1 MKTTVVLALALASA
15 VLAQA
20 PGGTP
25 PPAGFDPDLG
35 WYRLTHK
42 GIPVGFMREE
52 WKEESFAGKNS
63 LHYVASAQF
72 MAKPDILRDLPYSD
86 FKIDAIVDAQNG
98 GLQLATYLL
107 FYPLVPTAAGGSEFK
122 VVEAQVQFMVERQ
135 TIEGKTSLLFTSTT
149 DEFQDVKLSVD
160 PGDDYVIPDAI
171 PRILAQQ
178 LRAGKSFTK
187 KSVVLHPGLAV
198 GRSGANYIAALDVV
212 VKERIPSVKIGEDDV
227 PVWPVLLIATG
238 PDGVPMTDVCLLDDK
253 GIVRKTWT
261 TLLPAD
267 KIQYDA
273 DPTDTV
279 VATRVLNETDAHE
292 GLTFVLS
299 SKMRRDPFVDPRAV
313 VKKDAPKAIG
323 GTPTPT
329 ATEGPKPPVG
339 PPPTKREDIEKL
351 VQDADNCYQDM
362 LKTENRWEKASQAE
376 RDNQAKNFQKVVQEK
391 AQVDTTNFLDL
402 KAKVAKTEADAKA
415 LMGKRG
421 GLQVGQAKALLKNI
435 EDAFK
440 NEETLAAQRVL
451 EITGLVDKCK
461 AILAAPGAMT
471 PADIAEVQRIVHDG
485 EKYILRAKKLVD
497 FANKML
503 EIVGLLYHFDEVNT
517 PLTVGIVLF
526 GRAIV
531 LETTVPLPKSKSSVT
546 LRAKGSKEDHSY
558 TEGDRVLGGG
568 DLTVKRIERNRVV
581 FEYEQEEIGVQTH

>member
-1 MKTTVVLALALASA
+1 MKTTVALVLALASA
-15 VLAQA
+15 GFAQA

-25 PPAGFDPDLG
+25 PAGFDPNLG
-35 WYRLTHK
+35 WYRLTYQRQ
-42 GIPVGFMREE
+42 PVGFMREE
-52 WKEESFAGKNS
+52 WKTESFAGKNS

-86 FKIDAIVDAQNG
+86 YKIDAIVDAQNC

-107 FYPLVPTAAGGSEFK
+107 FYPLVPTAAGGTEFK

-135 TIEGKTSLLFTSTT
+135 TVEGKTSLLFTSTT

-160 PGDDYVIPDAI
+160 PGDDYVIPDAV
-171 PRILAQQ
+171 PRMLAQQ

-187 KSVVLHPGLAV
+187 NAVVLHPGLAG
-198 GRSGANYIAALDVV
+198 GRSGANYIAALEVS
-212 VKERIPSVKIGEDDV
+212 VKEKTTVKIGEDDV
-227 PVWPVLLIATG
+227 PVWPVLLIAAG
-238 PDGVPMTDVCLLDDK
+238 PDGVPLTEVCLLDDK

-267 KIQYDA
+267 KIQYDTE
-273 DPTDTV
+273 PTDTV
-279 VATRVLNETDAHE
+279 VATRVLSETDSKE
-292 GLTFVLS
+292 GLSFVLS
-299 SKMRRDPFVDPRAV
+299 SRMRRDPFVDPRAV
-313 VKKDAPKAIG
+313 VKDAPKSIG

-329 ATEGPKPPVG
+329 DPKPPVG
-339 PPPTKREDIEKL
+339 PQPTKREDIEAL

-376 RDNQAKNFQKVVQEK
+376 RDNQAKNFSKVVEDK
-391 AQVDTTNFLDL
+391 GKVDTTNFLDL

-421 GLQVGQAKALLKNI
+421 GLQVGQAKALFKNI
-435 EDAFK
+435 EDSFK
-440 NEETLAAQRVL
+440 NEETPAAQRVL
-451 EITGLVDKCK
+451 EITGMVDKCK
-461 AILAAPGAMT
+461 TILAAPGAMT
-471 PADIAEVQRIVHDG
+471 PADVAEVQRIVHDG

-497 FANKML
+497 FANIML
-503 EIVGLLYHFDEVNT
+503 EIVGLLYHLDEVNT

-546 LRAKGSKEDHSY
+546 LRAKGSKEDNSY
-558 TEGDRVLGGG
+558 NEGDRVIGGG
-568 DLTVKRIERNRVV
+568 NLTVKRIERNRVV